1 MLQNK
6 VIGLRDNVFCLGA
19 SVDTAD
25 IIQVILPQLYGKYR
39 SKTALEDGLDLG
51 KMMMLE
57 FKLGILDPVPGLL
70 LLLETEHPNQTII
83 KSRPREKKIKEKNV
97 HQHTWTLVFSTTSRT
112 T

>member
-6 VIGLRDNVFCLGA
+6 VIGLCDNVLCLGT

-25 IIQVILPQLYGKYR
+25 IIQVVLPQLYGKHR

-51 KMMMLE
+51 KMMVLE
-57 FKLGILDPVPGLL
+57 FKLGILDPVSGLL
-70 LLLETEHPNQTII
+70 LLSETEHPNETTI
-83 KSRPREKKIKEKNV
+83 KPHQRGKEERNV